1 MKFFPGSLTVLAAL
15 PLLLGAQCTSNQ
27 LGSRPMAG
35 TSWQGWT
42 QEETIKWY
50 TTSQGSRLIPRTWL
64 HALEQS
70 DNAQPFL
77 DPAYLSKFRY
87 LPLTEADWRGPDPN
101 PACPI
106 DRSLPIGFPVDC
118 QSDANL
124 RETKLRWKTG
134 QSDNEQWVG
143 MNCSACHTA
152 SMTYNG
158 KTFRFE
164 GGPALADFQSFTEA
178 LDLALQNTL
187 HDKEKLGRFAD
198 GVLGKSASD
207 QDRRLL
213 TQALT
218 QLVVWE
224 GKLAHLNYAPIRY
237 GFGRL
242 DAIGHIFNKV
252 ALEAMPEDEAD
263 KSNQTANPSD
273 APVSYPFLWN
283 ITQLDRVEWNGI
295 SANKPFGTGTGRDFD
310 YGALG
315 RNTGEVIGVFADI
328 TVTPNPG
335 LGGYSSSI
343 NEPVLVGIEEQL
355 QKLQPPKWPAAFPAI
370 DQALAKTGGDLFISK
385 HCDSCHTVPPTSF
398 SPSDKYTTSLTKVAE
413 LGTDMWMAC
422 NAVFDGAKSGAF
434 QGTKLQIVA
443 GTIIG
448 PTSDNLGLVQTGV
461 IGALLGKKGDLI
473 ATAFEG
479 VFGINRGIPS
489 GRPFGFAGVDP
500 KEARRNECNYAMTH
514 NTAPNS
520 AALVYKGRPLQGIWA
535 TAPYLH
541 NGSVA
546 TLHDL
551 LLPAAQRRSAFY
563 TGTREF
569 DPVEVGY
576 KTAPSPD
583 NSFEFDTQD
592 KATGKPLDGNSNAG
606 HDYGNASLSEEDRKA
621 LIEYMKTL

>member
-1 MKFFPGSLTVLAAL
+1 MKIFPGFLTVLAAL
-15 PLLLGAQCTSNQ
+15 PLLLGARCASEPPIGQ
-27 LGSRPMAG
+27 PIAG
-35 TSWQGWT
+35 ASSQGWT
-42 QEETIKWY
+42 SEEKIKWY
-50 TTSQGSRLIPRTWL
+50 TTSQGSRLIPRAWL
-64 HALEQS
+64 HVLEQP

-87 LPLTEADWRGPDPN
+87 LPLTAADWSGPDPD
-101 PACPI
+101 PSCPI

-118 QSDANL
+118 QSDSNL
-124 RETKLRWKTG
+124 RESKLRWKAG
-134 QSDNEQWVG
+134 QTDTEQWVG
-143 MNCSACHTA
+143 MNCSACHTT
-152 SMTYNG
+152 SMSYNG
-158 KTFRFE
+158 RTFRFE
-164 GGPALADFQSFTEA
+164 GGPTLADFQSFTEA
-178 LDLALQNTL
+178 LDLSLQTTL
-187 HDKEKLGRFAD
+187 KDKDKFGRFAD

-207 QDRRLL
+207 QDRALL

-218 QLVVWE
+218 QLIVWQ

-252 ALEAMPEDEAD
+252 ALEAMPAD
-263 KSNQTANPSD
+263 GSDTTSQTANPSD

-283 ITQLDRVEWNGI
+283 ITQLDKVEWNGI
-295 SANKPFGTGTGRDFD
+295 SANKPIGSGPGRDFD

-315 RNTGEVIGVFADI
+315 RNTGEVIGVFADL
-328 TVTPNPG
+328 TVTPNAGP
-335 LGGYSSSI
+335 GGYNSSI
-343 NEPVLVGIEEQL
+343 NLPVLVGIEEQL
-355 QKLQPPKWPAAFPAI
+355 QKLQPPKWPAEFPAI
-370 DQALAKTGGDLFISK
+370 VPALAKAGGDLFVSK
-385 HCDSCHTVPPTSF
+385 HCDSCHTVPPKSF
-398 SPSDKYTTSLTKVAE
+398 SPDDKYTTTLTKVSE

-443 GTIIG
+443 GNAIG

-461 IGALLGKKGDLI
+461 IGTLLGKKGDLI

-479 VFGINRGIPS
+479 VFGIDRGIPS

-500 KEARRNECNYAMTH
+500 KEGRRNECNYALTH
-514 NTAPNS
+514 DTGANS

-551 LLPAAQRRSAFY
+551 LLPAAQRRPVFY

-576 KTAPSPD
+576 KTAPAPD
-583 NSFEFDTQD
+583 NSFEFDTHD
-592 KATGKPLDGNSNAG
+592 KTTGKPIDGNSNEG
-606 HDYGNASLSEEDRKA
+606 HDYGNAGLSEDDRKA